1 MNTKSHR
8 KRNIALLVILQS
20 FVIITMIAQ
29 IVNGN
34 YYNVFLCIF
43 TLLLFNVPKI
53 VGKKFNVTLPTFLE
67 GMILFFIFGAGIL
80 GEIQS
85 FYTIVPHWDVFL
97 HLINGF
103 IMASIGFALID
114 ILNNHPKVH
123 MNMSPYFVAF
133 FAFCFSMTVGVIWEF
148 FEFFMDIVMK
158 YDMQKDFVLSSFSSV
173 LINKKGINNPVRI
186 GEITKTVITYGEGQK
201 YVVDGYLDIGIVDT
215 MKDLMVNFIGAV
227 IFSIIGM
234 FYIKRRGKGKIAKSL
249 IPRMESEE

>member
-1 MNTKSHR
+1 MSVKGHK

-20 FVIITMIAQ
+20 FVIITMVAQ
-29 IVNGN
+29 IVNRN

-53 VGKKFNVTLPTFLE
+53 AGKKFNVTLPTFLE

-114 ILNNHPKVH
+114 VLNNNPRVH
-123 MNMSPYFVAF
+123 MDLSPCFAAFV
-133 FAFCFSMTVGVIWEF
+133 AFCFSMTVGVIWEF

-186 GEITKTVITYGEGQK
+186 GEITKTVITYGEGK
-201 YVVDGYLDIGIVDT
+201 EYVVDGYLDIGIVDT

>member
-8 KRNIALLVILQS
+8 KRNIALLIILQS

-29 IVNGN
+29 IINKS
-34 YYNVFLCIF
+34 YYNMILCVF

-53 VGKKFNVTLPTFLE
+53 ADKKFNVTLPTFLE

-85 FYTIVPHWDVFL
+85 FYTIVPHWDALL

-133 FAFCFSMTVGVIWEF
+133 FAFCFSMTVGVMWEF
-148 FEFFMDIVMK
+148 FEFFMDAVMK
-158 YDMQKDFVLSSFSSV
+158 YDMQKDYVMKTFSSV
-173 LINKKGINNPVRI
+173 LLNETGLNDPIKIEG
-186 GEITKTVITYGEGQK
+186 ITKTIINYGDNKQ
-201 YVVDGYLDIGIVDT
+201 YILDGYLDIGIVDT
-215 MKDLMVNFIGAV
+215 MKDLMVNFISTHA
-227 IFSIIGM
+227 IG
-234 FYIKRRGKGKIAKSL
+234 
-249 IPRMESEE
+249 